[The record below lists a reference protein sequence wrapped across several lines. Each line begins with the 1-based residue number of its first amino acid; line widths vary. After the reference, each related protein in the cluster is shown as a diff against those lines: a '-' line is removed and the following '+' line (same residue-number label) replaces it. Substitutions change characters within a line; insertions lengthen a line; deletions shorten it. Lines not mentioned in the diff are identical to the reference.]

1 MNINANTHLFDNVP
15 ESSRDLFAQKAQ
27 RFLMEKM
34 NVPEEQGITIR
45 VTKNR
50 GRYYVTEWR
59 TGEQSV
65 WGGLEDTPI
74 ARISPVKDEKGKW
87 QLAWMKR
94 DLKWHNLIGYEYRGS
109 FEQCLETIVEDPDCA
124 FWG

>member
-1 MNINANTHLFDNVP
+1 MIKSSNENTFETVP
-15 ESSRDLFAQKAQ
+15 EGSKDLPAQKAQ
-27 RFLMEKM
+27 RYLIEKM
-34 NVPEEQGITIR
+34 NVPEEKDITIR

-59 TGEQSV
+59 KGEQSV

-74 ARISPVKDEKGKW
+74 VRISPVKDEKGMW

-94 DLKWHNLIGYEYRGS
+94 DLKWHNLIGDEYRGS